1 MKKNLHLNRVLCAL
15 AILAAG
21 GCSDDS
27 SISTGEP
34 TETCGGQI
42 CADPEVCQNDRC
54 VVEIA
59 LGDDC
64 SAENAVC
71 KTGHCDDATKTC
83 VECSDKAQCDKGFKC
98 DDATKTC
105 VKDEKTCT
113 DNAQCDKGFKCD
125 DATKTCVVD
134 PDAGKIPLGEACTPN
149 DTCAEGVCL
158 DGV

>member
-42 CADPEVCQNDRC
+42 CADPEICQNDRC

-83 VECSDKAQCDKGFKC
+83 V
-98 DDATKTC
+98 
-105 VKDEKTCT
+105 
-113 DNAQCDKGFKCD
+113 
-125 DATKTCVVD
+125 VD

-149 DTCAEGVCL
+149 DTCAEG
-158 DGV
+158 GVLGRRVYAAPRHAVRLQF

>member
-27 SISTGEP
+27 SISTGEQ

-83 VECSDKAQCDKGFKC
+83 VECSD
-98 DDATKTC
+98 
-105 VKDEKTCT
+105 
-113 DNAQCDKGFKCD
+113 NAQCDKGFKCD

-158 DGV
+158 DGVCTLPPRHAVRLQF